1 MELTLNT
8 FLAMVSLTI
17 LAYLLGSLPTAVWI
31 GKLLRGVDVREHG
44 SGNAGATNAMRVLGP
59 KIAIIVLIID
69 AMKGVAAVSLASF
82 LPRESFIPEWFII
95 FQMFLGAMA
104 ILGHVFPVFAGF
116 KGGKGIATLVG
127 ITFILFPEAFLICL
141 IIFLLFFLTTRY
153 VSLGSLSAAIALP
166 VIVIWVKDV
175 TILPKVVFAIAIAV
189 FVPITHINNIRRLIK
204 GTENRISFNRKNS

>member
-1 MELTLNT
+1 MEQTLNIY
-8 FLAMVSLTI
+8 LTMIMLVI

-31 GKLLRGVDVREHG
+31 GKWFRGLDVREHG
-44 SGNAGATNAMRVLGP
+44 SGNAGATNAMRVLGT
-59 KIAIIVLIID
+59 KIAIIVLVID
-69 AMKGVAAVSLASF
+69 AMKGIAAVSLASV
-82 LPRESFIPEWFII
+82 LPDESFKTVEWFII

-104 ILGHVFPVFAGF
+104 IVGHVFPVFAGF

-141 IIFLLFFLTTRY
+141 AIFLLLFLTTRY

-175 TILPKVVFAIAIAV
+175 TILPKVIFAIAIAI
-189 FVPITHINNIRRLIK
+189 FVPITHINNIRRLMK
-204 GTENRISFNRKNS
+204 GAENRISFSKKK

>member
-1 MELTLNT
+1 MIML
-8 FLAMVSLTI
+8 VI

-31 GKLLRGVDVREHG
+31 GKWFRGLDVREHG
-44 SGNAGATNAMRVLGP
+44 SGNAGATNAMRVLGT
-59 KIAIIVLIID
+59 KIAIIVLVID
-69 AMKGVAAVSLASF
+69 AMKGIAAVSLASV
-82 LPRESFIPEWFII
+82 LPDESFKTVEWFII

-104 ILGHVFPVFAGF
+104 IVGHVFPVFAGF

-141 IIFLLFFLTTRY
+141 AIFLLLFLTTRY

-175 TILPKVVFAIAIAV
+175 TILPKVIFAIAIAI
-189 FVPITHINNIRRLIK
+189 FVPITHINNIRRLMK
-204 GTENRISFNRKNS
+204 GAENRISFSKKK